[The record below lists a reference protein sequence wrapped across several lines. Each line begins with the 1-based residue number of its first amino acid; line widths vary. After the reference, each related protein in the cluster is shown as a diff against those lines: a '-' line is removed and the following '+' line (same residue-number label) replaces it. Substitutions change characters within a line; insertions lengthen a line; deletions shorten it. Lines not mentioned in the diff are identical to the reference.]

1 VLRTSLF
8 VALIVA
14 SFAAPPAGATGEKH
28 RPAGMPV
35 AGSASF
41 RRQLQATFAAERVIV
56 AVRQSPAAASYL
68 RANRAVAL
76 SRRAGLWL
84 VRGPVAARVATRL
97 EAHRLLRYLQPDRAV
112 AQRSW
117 YGEGEPLAAG
127 EWWVTAVG
135 ADEVQAPPGPG
146 VPISVIDGGLDATH
160 PEFVGRPE
168 TRLLNTH
175 TAGVVHVHG
184 TMVASVAAAPLNG
197 QGIAGLY
204 PQARLRSFDV
214 GLLRCSDVVAG
225 TDAAI
230 DADETSV
237 LNYSLGFADARD
249 CPALFDAVAV
259 AFGTG
264 HLVVAAAGNDGRTR
278 ENFPASWPHVLTV
291 AATDKNDQTSGFS
304 TRNLGVDLAAPGESI
319 PAAVPFAVEPS
330 GYLPVDGTSFSAPL
344 VSAAAAWAWTS
355 RGAEIRDVT
364 QLFELLRLSS
374 RDIGEDGWDKES
386 GFGVLDLP
394 SLLADSIPAGDP
406 GEPNDDIDQI
416 VAHGLF
422 VQAARPLLPRG
433 KTRGTVTA
441 TLDWTEDPVD
451 VYRVRVPGRRSVSL
465 RLTTDAD
472 VDLELFQPSAKT
484 VYYVNHRKALRGPLI
499 GGSYRTG
506 RSTETFTVSNGG
518 RGGAYVFACAFKPK
532 SGSFLDAT
540 YTLRATVK
548 K

>member
-1 VLRTSLF
+1 MLKQSVVLT
-8 VALIVA
+8 LIVA
-14 SFAAPPAGATGEKH
+14 SYAAPSADATGQKH

-35 AGSASF
+35 SGSVSF
-41 RRQLQATFAAERVIV
+41 QRQLQATFAAERVIL
-56 AVRQSPAAASYL
+56 AVRQSPSAASYL
-68 RANRAVAL
+68 RANGATVL

-84 VRGPVAARVATRL
+84 VHGRIAARVSTWL
-97 EAHRLLRYLQPDRAV
+97 ESQGLLRYLQADGAA
-112 AQRSW
+112 AQHSW
-117 YGEGEPLAAG
+117 YVEGEPLAAG

-146 VPISVIDGGLDATH
+146 VPVSVIDDGLDATH
-160 PEFVGRPE
+160 PEFAGRPE

-175 TAGVVHVHG
+175 VQGVVHVHG

-278 ENFPASWPHVLTV
+278 ENFPASWPHVLTI
-291 AATDKNDQTSGFS
+291 AATDKGDQTSGFS

-319 PAAVPFAVEPS
+319 PAAVPFTVEPS
-330 GYLPVDGTSFSAPL
+330 GYMDVDGTSFSAPL

-355 RGAEIRDVT
+355 RGAEIGDVT

-394 SLLADSIPAGDP
+394 ALLTDSIPDADP
-406 GEPNDDIDQI
+406 SEPNDDIDQV

-422 VQAARPLLPRG
+422 VEATRPLLARG

-451 VYRVRVPGRRSVSL
+451 VYRVWVPGRRSVSF

-472 VDLELFQPSAKT
+472 VDFEVFRPSAKT
-484 VYYVNHRKALRGPLI
+484 VHYTNHRRALRGPLI
-499 GGSYRTG
+499 GGSYRAG
-506 RSTETFTVSNGG
+506 RSTETFTVSNDS
-518 RGGAYVFACAFKPK
+518 RGGVYVFACAFKPR

-540 YTLRATVK
+540 YTLRAGVK